1 MFKILLG
8 LGLGYIGYIIIKQ
21 VARSLGLWPQAPRP
35 LEKDQEP
42 DVLVQD
48 PVCKTFIPRR
58 EALRADRDG
67 TTYFFCSEGCLK
79 RFQSSGSS

>member
-1 MFKILLG
+1 MFRLLLG
-8 LGLGYIGYIIIKQ
+8 LGLGYLGYVIIKQ

-35 LEKDQEP
+35 LEQDQEP

-58 EALRADRDG
+58 EALKAEKNG
-67 TTYFFCSEGCLK
+67 ATYFFCSEGCLK
-79 RFQSSGSS
+79 RFLSSGKS